1 MAQDNPQRIV
11 DAHIHWFRKD
21 NPYKDGHGRNY
32 LPDHYLE
39 DAAGYNVVGVVH
51 IEAHWDPK
59 DRVGETRWVRSLAN
73 DGSDH
78 GLLKGIVGEANIASD
93 DVEREL
99 EGHAADRSTRSI
111 RHVVNYLPG
120 PHANWWADQGYKE
133 KPGWVRNEDYLENPK
148 FLANFHKLARY
159 GLGFDYMAFP
169 NHMTPMAELARKNPG
184 VTVYLEHTGMP
195 YDHTPEGLAVWREGM
210 RSLAAAPN
218 VVCKLSGLG
227 NTVPKWT
234 EDSIRP
240 YVLEAIDIFGVDR
253 CMFASNFPTDGAF
266 STMRAVW
273 EAFFSIAKTFTASE
287 RDKLFAA
294 NAIRHY
300 RLAI

>member
-1 MAQDNPQRIV
+1 MKPMA
-11 DAHIHWFRKD
+11 K
-21 NPYKDGHGRNY
+21 
-32 LPDHYLE
+32 
-39 DAAGYNVVGVVH
+39 
-51 IEAHWDPK
+51 
-59 DRVGETRWVRSLAN
+59 LAN
-73 DGSDH
+73 
-78 GLLKGIVGEANIASD
+78 A
-93 DVEREL
+93 
-99 EGHAADRSTRSI
+99 
-111 RHVVNYLPG
+111 
-120 PHANWWADQGYKE
+120 
-133 KPGWVRNEDYLENPK
+133 
-148 FLANFHKLARY
+148 
-159 GLGFDYMAFP
+159 
-169 NHMTPMAELARKNPG
+169 NPG
-184 VTVYLEHTGMP
+184 ITVYVEHTGMP

-240 YVLEAIDIFGVDR
+240 YVLEAIDIFGIDR

-266 STMRAVW
+266 STMRTVW
-273 EAFFSIAKTFTASE
+273 EVFFSIAKTFTASE